1 YWSAPGVP
9 ASQAVSGKALQA
21 LGPAVVLNVILGVDL
36 IAALATHHDTSDHLD
51 TPDPSDDRE
60 TSDEP
65 HGPD

>member
-1 YWSAPGVP
+1 M
-9 ASQAVSGKALQA
+9 SGKALQA